1 MVFNFVRGSVASGY
15 LRVGGLQVG
24 ASSMMQGAAIPM
36 TLERAGRLASA
47 TRMEN
52 DMPNKVIRRQTIVKR
67 RASIGVSFNACRMR
81 QPR

>member
-1 MVFNFVRGSVASGY
+1 MS
-15 LRVGGLQVG
+15 
-24 ASSMMQGAAIPM
+24 
-36 TLERAGRLASA
+36 LERAGRLASA
-47 TRMEN
+47 TRIEN